1 MMKSSIMTPWHRP
14 TRTAI
19 VGLGLIFAA
28 WPAMAQQGLPP
39 ARVSTV
45 EVTSQVLSPEIQ
57 VPGTVISKND
67 SRISSEISGRI
78 VWVAEVGT
86 AVKAGDVVARIE
98 DTNFATALIQAAA
111 NVKSLEADLLYRTQ
125 DVRRLEELAAT
136 GNTPVSR
143 LEQAVSQRTMV
154 EQNVIQGKAALKR
167 AKRDVERTRVRAPFP
182 GRIVE
187 RLAQMGEFAS
197 PGALLVRLVDTQ
209 HLEVRAQAPISSA
222 PHLKEGMEV
231 SISGE
236 NRQIQAR
243 LRAVIPVG
251 DEISRMMEIR
261 LRLDPGIWVIGS
273 AVRVSLPSAASREV
287 VAVPR
292 DALILRA
299 NTTYVYRINA
309 ESKAERVIVST
320 GIASGSLIEILGS
333 VVAGDRV
340 VVRGG
345 ERLREGQEVI
355 EGEAS

>member
-1 MMKSSIMTPWHRP
+1 MESAIMTSWHRP
-14 TRTAI
+14 TGAAI
-19 VGLGLIFAA
+19 VGLGLIFVAL
-28 WPAMAQQGLPP
+28 PVMAQQGPPP
-39 ARVSTV
+39 ARVSTA
-45 EVTSQVLSPEIQ
+45 EVTLQLLSPEIQ
-57 VPGTVISKND
+57 VPGTVISQND

-78 VWVAEVGT
+78 IWVAEVGT
-86 AVKAGDVVARIE
+86 AVKQGDVLARIE
-98 DTNFATALIQAAA
+98 ETNFATALTQAEA

-125 DVRRLEELAAT
+125 DVKRLEELAAT
-136 GNTPVSR
+136 GNTPVRR
-143 LEQAVSQRTMV
+143 LEEAVSQRVMV
-154 EQNVIQGKAALKR
+154 EQSVIQGKAALKR
-167 AKRDVERTRVRAPFP
+167 AQKDVERTRVRAPFP

-187 RLAQMGEFAS
+187 RLSQMGEFAS

-222 PHLKEGMEV
+222 PHLKEGMKV
-231 SISGE
+231 SISGQ
-236 NRQIQAR
+236 NRQIQAP

-261 LRLDPGIWVIGS
+261 LEVDPGIWVIGS
-273 AVRVSLPSAASREV
+273 AVRVSLPSAASRQV
-287 VAVPR
+287 IAVPR

-309 ESKAERVIVST
+309 ENKAERVVVST

>member
-1 MMKSSIMTPWHRP
+1 MESAIMTSWHRP
-14 TRTAI
+14 TGAAI
-19 VGLGLIFAA
+19 VGLGLIFVAL
-28 WPAMAQQGLPP
+28 PVMAQQGPPP
-39 ARVSTV
+39 ARVSTA
-45 EVTSQVLSPEIQ
+45 EVTLQLLSPEIQ
-57 VPGTVISKND
+57 VPGTVISQND

-86 AVKAGDVVARIE
+86 AVKQGDVLARIE
-98 DTNFATALIQAAA
+98 ETNFATALTQAEA

-125 DVRRLEELAAT
+125 DVKRLEELAAT
-136 GNTPVSR
+136 GNTPVRR
-143 LEQAVSQRTMV
+143 LEEAVSQRVMV
-154 EQNVIQGKAALKR
+154 EQSVIQGKAALKR
-167 AKRDVERTRVRAPFP
+167 AQKDVERTQVRAPFP

-187 RLAQMGEFAS
+187 RLSQMGEFAS

-222 PHLKEGMEV
+222 PHLKEGMKV
-231 SISGE
+231 SISGQ
-236 NRQIQAR
+236 NRQIQAP

-261 LRLDPGIWVIGS
+261 LEVDPGIWVIGS
-273 AVRVSLPSAASREV
+273 AVRVSLPSAASRQV
-287 VAVPR
+287 IAVPR

-309 ESKAERVIVST
+309 ENKAERVVVST